1 MATVIDALNWRYA
14 TKKFD
19 PSRTLTDAQLEE
31 LLGATRLSASSYG
44 LQPYKIVIVTDPAVR
59 AKIREHAWGQTQIT
73 DASHLLAFCAMR
85 TIDEAYVDRYIAL
98 ISAERGVSV
107 ESLKGFRDMM
117 VGTVKGRT
125 PEELAQWMK
134 HQAYIAVG
142 FALSAAAHM
151 GIDACPMEG
160 FDPTHVDV
168 DLGLLD
174 LNLTSAVLMP
184 VGFRAADD
192 GSAAYAKV
200 RLPKDELFIRR

>member
-1 MATVIDALNWRYA
+1 MKHVTDALSWRYA
-14 TKKFD
+14 VKKFD
-19 PSRTLTDAQLEE
+19 ASKKLSDEQLHGLLDA
-31 LLGATRLSASSYG
+31 ARLSASSYG
-44 LQPYKIVIVTDPAVR
+44 LQPYSIIVVTDPAVR

-73 DASHLLAFCAMR
+73 DASHLLAFCSMR
-85 TIDEAYVDRYIAL
+85 TMDEAYVDAYVAQ
-98 ISAERGVSV
+98 ISKERGAPV
-107 ESLKGFRDMM
+107 ESLKGYRDMM
-117 VGTVKGRT
+117 VGSVKGRS

-151 GIDACPMEG
+151 QIDACPMEG

-174 LNLTSAVLMP
+174 KNLTSAVLMP

-192 GSAAYAKV
+192 ETASRKKV
-200 RLPKDELFIRR
+200 RKPKDDLVLWK